1 MPPSDMPP
9 SDGARRWQGVGI
21 RPAMRW
27 PRLAGVENRPA
38 TRFQGK
44 ANARYPCAERGD
56 RIETGGAAA
65 TPQRRGQGHGRKNS
79 YPPNVLPISPA
90 WGLPGLRRT
99 HGARSVQR
107 ARYAET
113 QRARRERRRERGRC
127 VVETT
132 GLRKA
137 YMLGACQALGRVRTV
152 LKNRSLSALVSGL
165 HVSPVRFKDMKAFL
179 ATTCIVTGALLASG
193 CATKKYV
200 QNTAA
205 PIQAKV
211 DQVGEQ
217 TSRNG
222 QQIEDT
228 RSQVKQ
234 VDEKAQTGISAA
246 QERASS
252 ADQHATTADEHA
264 GAAWN
269 RADQANQLGE
279 KNTQA
284 LTSLRSVVANIDDY
298 KLQTSVAVPFG
309 FNKYELTG
317 DAKTE
322 LDKLATDVKSDRRFF
337 IAVEGYTDSTGS
349 KAYNET
355 LRRNRADRVVEY
367 LVAKHDIPIYR
378 IHMIGLGQEKPVD
391 EARNRTARA
400 KNRRVEVKVFSA
412 DQVTASLNG
421 TDANSANRTQEEKK

>member
-1 MPPSDMPP
+1 M
-9 SDGARRWQGVGI
+9 
-21 RPAMRW
+21 
-27 PRLAGVENRPA
+27 
-38 TRFQGK
+38 
-44 ANARYPCAERGD
+44 
-56 RIETGGAAA
+56 
-65 TPQRRGQGHGRKNS
+65 
-79 YPPNVLPISPA
+79 
-90 WGLPGLRRT
+90 
-99 HGARSVQR
+99 QR
-107 ARYAET
+107 ARNVAES
-113 QRARRERRRERGRC
+113 A
-127 VVETT
+127 
-132 GLRKA
+132 GLRKP
-137 YMLGACQALGRVRTV
+137 YMLGARQKLGRVRTV
-152 LKNRSLSALVSGL
+152 LKNESLAGLASGL
-165 HVSPVRFKDMKAFL
+165 HVSPVRYKDMKAFL

-246 QERASS
+246 QERAGS
-252 ADQHATTADEHA
+252 ADQHAGIADQHA
-264 GAAWN
+264 GEALKS
-269 RADQANQLGE
+269 ADQANQLGQ
-279 KNTQA
+279 KNTQE
-284 LTSLRSVVANIDDY
+284 LNSLRSVVANIDDY

-309 FNKYELTG
+309 FNKYELTA
-317 DAKTE
+317 DAKAD

-355 LRRNRADRVVEY
+355 LSRHRADRVVEY
-367 LVAKHDIPIYR
+367 LVAKHDIAIYR

-391 EARNRTARA
+391 DARNRTARA

-412 DQVTASLNG
+412 DQVTAALTG
-421 TDANSANRTQEEKK
+421 TATTTASREQQENK